1 MRLHMNALMPWI
13 RRTPPGSNAGG
24 VRPRGAVVRAGRGA
38 NIVRD
43 QVSRLRLKIFWGAQ
57 YAFVPRIKNTILT
70 SSVPER
76 KSQSVG
82 TATDLQVKPRSANW
96 WRVGSKRF
104 ASRTSIGILSN
115 HSPESRFRNEA
126 THAKR
131 RYWAVAFGNHPPQ
144 KKFAQRGIFRVNIQ
158 DTAIHKN
165 SAQYSAGRAKE
176 ETAGNPDGNLAWR
189 KFMKRLG

>member
-1 MRLHMNALMPWI
+1 MNALMPWI

-57 YAFVPRIKNTILT
+57 CAFVPRIKNSILA

-82 TATDLQVKPRSANW
+82 TATDLQVKLRSANW

-115 HSPESRFRNEA
+115 HSPEECPRSRRALQSRSAFSGQPRQPGGRLYALQRAVGCGLLGRWLLPGQDVHAPTRFRF
-126 THAKR
+126 
-131 RYWAVAFGNHPPQ
+131 AVAD
-144 KKFAQRGIFRVNIQ
+144 AQWLDQSPTRLKPSPK
-158 DTAIHKN
+158 THK
-165 SAQYSAGRAKE
+165 
-176 ETAGNPDGNLAWR
+176 
-189 KFMKRLG
+189 

>member
-1 MRLHMNALMPWI
+1 MDSANSAR
-13 RRTPPGSNAGG
+13 SNAGG

-57 YAFVPRIKNTILT
+57 CAFVPRIKNTILA

-76 KSQSVG
+76 KSQSG
-82 TATDLQVKPRSANW
+82 RTATELQVKPRSTNW
-96 WRVGSKRF
+96 WRIGWKRF
-104 ASRTSIGILSN
+104 APRTSIGILSN

-144 KKFAQRGIFRVNIQ
+144 KKFAQRGIFRVRRRYGTVNRLKLCEGTQ
-158 DTAIHKN
+158 TKPKARKTKN
-165 SAQYSAGRAKE
+165 SKSRTIEYPRHGDTQKLC
-176 ETAGNPDGNLAWR
+176 PI
-189 KFMKRLG
+189 